1 MNSALN
7 LFLLFTVFTT
17 AACLGS
23 FFKVLID
30 RYGTNESFI
39 NRPSR
44 CSSCKKNLY
53 WWHNIP
59 IVSFFILGGKC
70 FFCKEKIDINCL
82 YSEIAS
88 SSIALITFYSTYV
101 KTSDY
106 AISMLSAMF
115 ILILVLLSMYD
126 LKHRIIP
133 HQITY
138 SAIVLIIFSR
148 YFFYHVP
155 LLISFANS
163 GIAFLAMDFIYLIST
178 SMKRF
183 KFDLSPIAIPL
194 LVWSAYFALFSNF
207 NFYILIL
214 IAISSVLLTKIKI
227 NNKITLISWIAFMIV
242 VSLLIYKL
250 LIKENDFATLSAFLS
265 GVGITYFIA
274 EIIMYFISL
283 VTDKMVMAKS
293 TEEQQI
299 TIGGGDITTFVL
311 IAVFLGYKAAFLSL
325 FIASL
330 LAILSHFILKVTY
343 GPYKNKKQQFI
354 PFVPFIS
361 LACFIIMITIHGN

>member
-7 LFLLFTVFTT
+7 LFLLLVVFTT

-23 FFKVLID
+23 FFKVLVD
-30 RYGTNESFI
+30 RYNTNESFI

-44 CSSCKKNLY
+44 CSSCKKSIY

-59 IVSFFILGGKC
+59 IISFFILGGKC

-88 SSIALITFYSTYV
+88 SSIALITFYSVYV
-101 KTSDY
+101 RSSDY
-106 AISMLSAMF
+106 AISILSTIF
-115 ILILVLLSMYD
+115 ILVLVLLSMYD

-133 HQITY
+133 HQVTY
-138 SAIVLIIFSR
+138 SAITLIIFSK
-148 YFFYHVP
+148 YLFCHIP
-155 LLISFANS
+155 LLVSFANL
-163 GIAFLAMDFIYLIST
+163 GIGFLSMDFIYLIST
-178 SMKRF
+178 SLKRF
-183 KFDLSPIAIPL
+183 KLNLSPISIPL
-194 LVWSAYFALFSNF
+194 LVWSIYFALFPSL
-207 NFYILIL
+207 NFYILIP
-214 IAISSVLLTKIKI
+214 IAISSILLTKIKV
-227 NNKITLISWIAFMIV
+227 NNKLVLVTWIVFMIMI
-242 VSLLIYKL
+242 SLLIYKL
-250 LIKENDFATLSAFLS
+250 LITENDFIALSAFLS

-283 VTDKMVMAKS
+283 VTDKMVTAKS

-311 IAVFLGYKAAFLSL
+311 IAVFLGYKTAFLSL

-330 LAILSHFILKVTY
+330 LALLSHFILKVAY
-343 GPYKNKKQQFI
+343 GPYKNKKEQFI

-361 LACFIIMITIHGN
+361 LACFIIIITIHGN